1 MRTVR
6 VLEAAANEAA
16 EAAAW
21 YERARPGLGTKFQRA
36 VDAVLDLL
44 ELEIVPLT
52 SLPGMAG
59 KRDAQRI
66 LLKRFPH
73 AIVVREH
80 DSEVIV
86 IAVAHQS
93 RRPGYWRDRESIRD

>member
-21 YERARPGLGTKFQRA
+21 YERARPGLGTKFQQA

-44 ELEIVPLT
+44 EQEIVPLT

-59 KRDAQRI
+59 KRGAKRI
-66 LLKRFPH
+66 LLKPLSVH
-73 AIVVREH
+73 H
-80 DSEVIV
+80 
-86 IAVAHQS
+86 S
-93 RRPGYWRDRESIRD
+93 RSGT